1 MQPKVGTYSKES
13 LRKIFEKIDWST
25 KGKVTQIVGNMIE
38 AEIPNIKIGTTAHI
52 EIHGSEKRVIA
63 EVVGFK
69 GKTALL
75 LPYNNL
81 DGVSAGCLVSP
92 MRSSG
97 KIKVGDHLLGK
108 VIDAHMVEMG
118 CEGKLPFSDGS
129 DSPLEAP
136 PIDPMKRKR
145 IEEPMIL
152 GIRAIDGLMTFGAGQ
167 RIGLMAAA
175 GVGKSVLMGM
185 IARNSEADIN
195 VIGLIGERGREVREF
210 VERDL
215 QKAGLQ
221 KSIVVAVTG
230 DNSPLLRVRGAKIA
244 TTIAEHFSR
253 QGKNV
258 MLMIDS
264 LTRVAMAQR
273 EIGNTVGELP
283 TAKGY
288 TPSVFSLLPKLL
300 ERAGPQPNGYG
311 NISAIYT
318 ILVEGNDFDE
328 PISDACKSILDG
340 HIALSPELASRG
352 HFPAIDIPS
361 SISRVMTDILPKE
374 QIKFVNFLKGLIAE
388 YQQQSFYVQAGIY
401 KPGSNPRLDQAINL
415 MPEIENFLR
424 QDWDENADYN
434 ETIQSLI
441 NLFHQAHS
449 PSQQE
454 SQT

>member
-1 MQPKVGTYSKES
+1 MQPKVSVYNKTS

-25 KGKVTQIVGNMIE
+25 KGKVSQIVGNMIE
-38 AEIPNIKIGTTAHI
+38 AEITNIKIGTIAHI
-52 EIHGSEKRVIA
+52 EVPESDKKIVA
-63 EVVGFK
+63 EVVGFRDK
-69 GKTALL
+69 VALL
-75 LPYNNL
+75 LPYHQL
-81 DGVSAGCLVSP
+81 TGVSAGCLVSP
-92 MRSSG
+92 IKSSD
-97 KIKVGDHLLGK
+97 KIKVSENLIGK

-118 CEGKLPFSDGS
+118 TEGIGKPADGIEV
-129 DSPLEAP
+129 PLESP
-136 PIDPMKRKR
+136 PIDPMQRNR
-145 IEEPMIL
+145 IKEPMVL
-152 GIRAIDGLMTFGAGQ
+152 GVRAIDGLMTFGSGQ
-167 RIGLMAAA
+167 RLGLMAAA

-215 QKAGLQ
+215 QKKGLA

-244 TTIAEHFSR
+244 TAIAEYFSR
-253 QGKNV
+253 KGKNV

-300 ERAGPQPNGYG
+300 ERSGPQPKGYG

-340 HIALSPELASRG
+340 HIALSPDLASKG
-352 HFPAIDIPS
+352 HFPAIDVAT

-374 QIKFVNFLKGLIAE
+374 QIKFVNFIKGLISE
-388 YQQQSFYVQAGIY
+388 YKEQSFYIQAGIY
-401 KPGSNPRLDQAINL
+401 KPGTNPRLDQAITI
-415 MPEIENFLR
+415 MPQIENFLR
-424 QDWDENADYN
+424 QDWDEKADYN

-441 NLFHQAHS
+441 NLVHSAHT

-454 SQT
+454 S